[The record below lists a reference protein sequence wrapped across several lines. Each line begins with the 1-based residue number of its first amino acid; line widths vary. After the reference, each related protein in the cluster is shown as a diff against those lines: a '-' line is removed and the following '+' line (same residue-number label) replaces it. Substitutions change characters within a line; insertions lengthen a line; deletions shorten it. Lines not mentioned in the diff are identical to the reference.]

1 MLPPTPPP
9 RPPTRLDTA
18 EIAWK
23 WALRFAGLGL
33 GIYEG
38 LTDGRVYVL
47 TLAAGMMGLPTVW
60 GLGKR

>member
-1 MLPPTPPP
+1 MGPPSP
-9 RPPTRLDTA
+9 RPRLETA

-23 WALRFAGLGL
+23 WALRVAGLGI
-33 GIYEG
+33 GIYEVA
-38 LTDGRVYVL
+38 TQGRVYVL